1 MSSQSQPNAGQ
12 PLLSLRRA
20 IDIFTI
26 SVCGLFLELMLIR
39 WIGTEVR
46 IFAYLQNTVLI
57 VCFLGLGMGCFTSH
71 RPASL
76 RNLLLAL
83 AGLTVLLALPPTRAI
98 LANITNLLSVLD
110 DLLIWERSNY
120 EGLPATIARVVAGLT
135 LTLGLMVLV
144 FEMFVPIGRLLGRL
158 MDTRAQVIRA
168 YSINVAG
175 SLLGI
180 WLFVALSA
188 WSLPPIVWLLVAC
201 VLLLPFVWVSS
212 ESRLVNLAL
221 VAVLLVAGVFVGREP
236 LALETHWSPYQ
247 KLVLKPADPE
257 HYGWD
262 GRLITVNN
270 AGYQAMIDLDRER
283 VAANPRIAAA
293 LNGLSQYDLPLR
305 FKRNPQQV
313 LIVGAGS
320 GNDAAGALRGG
331 AEQVTAVE
339 IDPAIIDMGRRHHPE
354 RPYDSPHVKI
364 VNDDARSFFATTAE
378 RYDLIIFG
386 LLDSH
391 TTTAMTN
398 ARLDHYVYTR
408 ESLLR
413 ARQLL
418 APEGVMVLS
427 FEALK
432 PYIAD
437 RMANCLREV
446 FGQEPLA
453 FRIRANTTGWGGV
466 MFVAGDSNG
475 IERAIAADPALA
487 SYIARC
493 QAESPLNLTYQTAAA
508 TDDWPYIYLEQP
520 RIPTLYYL
528 LAGLMSMLLWYG
540 KRRLEIPLVGG
551 DWQRSDAH
559 FFLLGAAFLL
569 LEVQNISK
577 ASVVLGNTWVVN
589 AVIISAIL
597 LMILLANCLV
607 ARFGNFP
614 RPAVF
619 TLLVTTCLGIYW
631 IDLSTFAFLAYPL
644 KALLVGGLTTL
655 PMLFAGMI
663 FIDSFD
669 RTDDKA
675 RALGANL
682 IGSLVGG
689 MLQSLT
695 FVIGIKALL
704 LLVAVSY
711 LGAWLTRPTPETRTA
726 PLGGDDLDGQPLLG
740 RAKLADVPSKMGPIA
755 SPA

>member
-1 MSSQSQPNAGQ
+1 
-12 PLLSLRRA
+12 
-20 IDIFTI
+20 
-26 SVCGLFLELMLIR
+26 
-39 WIGTEVR
+39 
-46 IFAYLQNTVLI
+46 
-57 VCFLGLGMGCFTSH
+57 
-71 RPASL
+71 
-76 RNLLLAL
+76 
-83 AGLTVLLALPPTRAI
+83 
-98 LANITNLLSVLD
+98 
-110 DLLIWERSNY
+110 
-120 EGLPATIARVVAGLT
+120 
-135 LTLGLMVLV
+135 
-144 FEMFVPIGRLLGRL
+144 
-158 MDTRAQVIRA
+158 VIRA

-188 WSLPPIVWLLVAC
+188 LSLPPVVWLLAAC
-201 VLLLPFVWVSS
+201 ALLLPFVWKS
-212 ESRLVNLAL
+212 EEPRSVNLAL
-221 VAVLLVAGVFVGREP
+221 IAVLVAAGLFVGREP
-236 LALETHWSPYQ
+236 GALETHWSPYQ
-247 KLVLKPADPE
+247 KLVLKAADPE
-257 HYGWD
+257 RYGWA
-262 GRLITVNN
+262 GQLITVNN

-283 VAANPRIAAA
+283 IAANPRIPAA

-305 FKRNPQQV
+305 FKQRPQQV

-331 AEQVTAVE
+331 AGHVTAVE

-354 RPYDSPHVKI
+354 RPYDSPNVKI
-364 VNDDARSFFATTAE
+364 VQDDARSFFATTPE

-408 ESLLR
+408 ESLVR

-418 APEGVMVLS
+418 ASDGVMVLS

-437 RMANCLREV
+437 RMASCIREV
-446 FGQEPLA
+446 FQQEPLA
-453 FRIRANTTGWGGV
+453 FRIPTNTTGWGGV
-466 MFVAGDSNG
+466 MFVAGNQAG
-475 IERAIAADPALA
+475 IQQAITADPALA
-487 SYIARC
+487 GYIARC
-493 QAESPLNLTYQTAAA
+493 QQENPLNLRYQTAVA
-508 TDDWPYIYLEQP
+508 TDDWPYIYLEHA
-520 RIPTLYYL
+520 RIPKLYYL
-528 LAGLMSMLLWYG
+528 LGALMGLLLWYG
-540 KRRLEIPLVGG
+540 KRRLDIPLVGG
-551 DWQRSDAH
+551 AWQRSDAH

-597 LMILLANCLV
+597 TMILLANCLV
-607 ARFGNFP
+607 GCYRNFP

-619 TLLVTTCLGIYW
+619 TMLLATCLGIYW

-669 RTDDKA
+669 QTTDKA

-704 LLVAVSY
+704 LLVAASY
-711 LGAWLTRPTPETRTA
+711 LGAWLTRPMPKARAVSLEDDDFDRQFA
-726 PLGGDDLDGQPLLG
+726 LDYPPLAQQPSEQEPAESSVGTGENVSDGT
-740 RAKLADVPSKMGPIA
+740 KTIVI
-755 SPA
+755 